1 MKGTNILGLVFP
13 NVNDICIPELTSK
26 RAIGS
31 VPFGGKY
38 RLIDFTL
45 SNFVNY
51 GIDNVGVVAEQKFAS
66 LMDHLG
72 TGKAWDLSKRRGGLT
87 LLSPYSLGN
96 ESFSTTMECMYNVK
110 GFIEKANEEYVL
122 ISTSNTV
129 FNFDYSKM
137 VAQHTDT
144 NADITFMY
152 VHGKVSK
159 GAIAPIIITT
169 DTDNK
174 ITDMVINPRVG
185 NPNEAE
191 CDYLFSSAFM
201 KKELFLDLLV
211 DCVSRNALDFRR
223 NFILDNFK
231 KLKVYGYEFTG
242 YYSSITSLDTYF
254 KSNMSLM
261 DPLVRADLFNLD
273 RPIFT
278 KVRDD
283 MPSKYGLGSSVKNS
297 LVAQGCVIEGEVE
310 NCIISKGVHIGKGA
324 KVANCIIMQD
334 TKIGENAS
342 LSYVI
347 CDKDVV
353 IKNERALMG
362 YDTYPIYIAKDN
374 IV

>member
-13 NVNDICIPELTSK
+13 NINDICIPELTSK

-31 VPFGGKY
+31 IPFGGKY

-45 SNFVNY
+45 SNFVNS
-51 GIDNVGVVAEQKFAS
+51 GIDKVGVVAEKKFAS

-72 TGKAWDLSKRRGGLT
+72 SGKAWDLSKRRGGLT
-87 LLSPYSLGN
+87 ILSPYSMGAD
-96 ESFSTTMECMYNVK
+96 SFTTTVECMYNMR
-110 GFIEKANEEYVL
+110 GFVEKAKEEYVL
-122 ISTSNTV
+122 LTTSNNI
-129 FNFDYSKM
+129 FNCDYTKM
-137 VAQHTDT
+137 VEQHMNT
-144 NADITFMY
+144 NADITLMY

-159 GAIAPIIITT
+159 GAAAPLVITT

-174 ITDMVINPRVG
+174 ITDMVINPRVENSG
-185 NPNEAE
+185 DVE
-191 CDYLFSSAFM
+191 CDYIFSSTFM

-223 NFILDNFK
+223 NFILDNYKRFN
-231 KLKVYGYEFTG
+231 VYGYEFTG
-242 YYSSITSLDTYF
+242 YYSAITSIDTYF

-261 DPLVRADLFNLD
+261 NPLVRADLFNVD

-297 LVAQGCVIEGEVE
+297 LIAQGCVIEGEVE
-310 NCIISKGVHIGKGA
+310 NSIISKGVHIGKGA
-324 KVANCIIMQD
+324 KVENCIIMQD
-334 TKIGENAS
+334 TKIGENAG

-353 IKNERALMG
+353 IKNGRALMG

>member
-13 NVNDICIPELTSK
+13 NINDICIPELTSK

-31 VPFGGKY
+31 IPFGGKY

-45 SNFVNY
+45 SNFVNS
-51 GIDNVGVVAEQKFAS
+51 GIDKVGVVAEKKFAS

-72 TGKAWDLSKRRGGLT
+72 SGKAWDLSKRRGGLT
-87 LLSPYSLGN
+87 ILSPYSMGAD
-96 ESFSTTMECMYNVK
+96 SFTTTVECMYNMR
-110 GFIEKANEEYVL
+110 GFVEKAKEEYVL
-122 ISTSNTV
+122 LTTSNNI
-129 FNFDYSKM
+129 FNCDYTKM
-137 VAQHTDT
+137 IEQHMNT
-144 NADITFMY
+144 NADITLMY

-159 GAIAPIIITT
+159 GAAAPLVITT

-174 ITDMVINPRVG
+174 ITDMVINPRVENSG
-185 NPNEAE
+185 DVE
-191 CDYLFSSAFM
+191 CDYIFSSTFM

-223 NFILDNFK
+223 NFILDNYKRFN
-231 KLKVYGYEFTG
+231 VYGYEFTG
-242 YYSSITSLDTYF
+242 YYSAITSIDTYF

-261 DPLVRADLFNLD
+261 DPLVRADLFNVD

-297 LVAQGCVIEGEVE
+297 LIAQGCVIEGEVE
-310 NCIISKGVHIGKGA
+310 NSIISKGVHIGKGA
-324 KVANCIIMQD
+324 KVENCIIMQD
-334 TKIGENAS
+334 TKIGENAG

-353 IKNERALMG
+353 IKNGRALMG

>member
-13 NVNDICIPELTSK
+13 NINDICIPELTSK

-31 VPFGGKY
+31 IPFGGKY

-45 SNFVNY
+45 SNFVNS
-51 GIDNVGVVAEQKFAS
+51 GIDKVGVVAEKKFAS

-72 TGKAWDLSKRRGGLT
+72 SGKAWDLSKRRGGLT
-87 LLSPYSLGN
+87 ILSPYSMGAD
-96 ESFSTTMECMYNVK
+96 SFTTTVECMYNMR
-110 GFIEKANEEYVL
+110 GFVEKAKEEYVL
-122 ISTSNTV
+122 LTTSNNI
-129 FNFDYSKM
+129 FNCDYTKM
-137 VAQHTDT
+137 IEQHMNT
-144 NADITFMY
+144 NADITLMY

-159 GAIAPIIITT
+159 GAAAPLVITT

-174 ITDMVINPRVG
+174 ITDMVINPRVENSG
-185 NPNEAE
+185 DVE
-191 CDYLFSSAFM
+191 CDYIFSSTFM

-223 NFILDNFK
+223 NFILDNYKRFN
-231 KLKVYGYEFTG
+231 VYGYEFTG
-242 YYSSITSLDTYF
+242 YYSAITSIDTYF

-261 DPLVRADLFNLD
+261 NPLVRADLFNVD

-297 LVAQGCVIEGEVE
+297 LIAQGCVIEGEVE
-310 NCIISKGVHIGKGA
+310 NSIISKGVHIGKGA
-324 KVANCIIMQD
+324 KVENCIIMQD
-334 TKIGENAS
+334 TKIGENAG

-353 IKNERALMG
+353 IKNGRALMG

>member
-31 VPFGGKY
+31 IPFGGKY

-45 SNFVNY
+45 SNLVNS
-51 GIDNVGVVAEQKFAS
+51 GIDRVGVVAEKKFAS

-72 TGKAWDLSKRRGGLT
+72 SGKAWDLSKRRGGLT
-87 LLSPYSLGN
+87 ILSPYSMGVD
-96 ESFSTTMECMYNVK
+96 SFTTTIECMYNIR
-110 GFIEKANEEYVL
+110 GFVEKSPEEYVL
-122 ISTSNTV
+122 LTTGNNI
-129 FNFDYSKM
+129 FNCDYSKM
-137 VAQHTDT
+137 IEQHTKT

-152 VHGKVSK
+152 VHGAVSK
-159 GAIAPIIITT
+159 GATAPIIITT

-174 ITDMVINPRVG
+174 ITDMVINPRVE
-185 NPNEAE
+185 NATDVE
-191 CDYLFSSAFM
+191 CDYLFSSMFM

-223 NFILDNFK
+223 NLILDNYKRFN
-231 KLKVYGYEFTG
+231 VYGFEFTG
-242 YYSSITSLDTYF
+242 YCSSITSLDTYF
-254 KSNMSLM
+254 KTNMSLM
-261 DPLVRADLFNLD
+261 DPLVRADLFNSD

-283 MPSKYGLGSSVKNS
+283 MPSKYGLGSSVNNS
-297 LVAQGCVIEGEVE
+297 LIAQGCVIEGEVE
-310 NCIISKGVHIGKGA
+310 NSIISKGVHIGKGA
-324 KVANCIIMQD
+324 KVDNCIIMQD
-334 TKIGENAS
+334 TKIGENAR

-362 YDTYPIYIAKDN
+362 YDTYPIYIAKDST
-374 IV
+374 V

>member
-13 NVNDICIPELTSK
+13 NVNDTCIPELTSK

-31 VPFGGKY
+31 IPFGGKY

-45 SNFVNY
+45 SNFVNS
-51 GIDNVGVVAEQKFAS
+51 GIDKVGVVAENKFAS

-72 TGKAWDLSKRRGGLT
+72 SGKAWDLSKRRGGLT
-87 LLSPYSLGN
+87 ILSPYSMGAD
-96 ESFSTTMECMYNVK
+96 SFTTTVECMYNMR
-110 GFIEKANEEYVL
+110 GFVEKAKEEYVL
-122 ISTSNTV
+122 LTTSNNI
-129 FNFDYSKM
+129 FNCDYTKM
-137 VAQHTDT
+137 IEQHMNT
-144 NADITFMY
+144 NADITLMY
-152 VHGKVSK
+152 VHGKISK
-159 GAIAPIIITT
+159 GAAAPLVITT

-174 ITDMVINPRVG
+174 ITDMVINPRVENSG
-185 NPNEAE
+185 EVE

-211 DCVSRNALDFRR
+211 DCVSINALDFRR
-223 NFILDNFK
+223 NFILDNYKRFN
-231 KLKVYGYEFTG
+231 VYGYEFTG
-242 YYSSITSLDTYF
+242 YYSAITSIDTYF

-261 DPLVRADLFNLD
+261 NPLVRADLFNVD

-297 LVAQGCVIEGEVE
+297 LIAQGCVIEGEVE
-310 NCIISKGVHIGKGA
+310 NSIISKGVHIGKGA
-324 KVANCIIMQD
+324 KVENCIIMQD
-334 TKIGENAS
+334 TKIGENAG

-353 IKNERALMG
+353 IKNGRALMG

>member
-13 NVNDICIPELTSK
+13 NINDICIPELTSK

-31 VPFGGKY
+31 IPFGGKY

-45 SNFVNY
+45 SNFVNS
-51 GIDNVGVVAEQKFAS
+51 GIDKVGVVAEKKFAS

-72 TGKAWDLSKRRGGLT
+72 SGKAWDLSKRRGGLT
-87 LLSPYSLGN
+87 ILSPYSMGAD
-96 ESFSTTMECMYNVK
+96 SFTTTVECMYNMR
-110 GFIEKANEEYVL
+110 GFVEKAKEEYVL
-122 ISTSNTV
+122 LTTSNNI
-129 FNFDYSKM
+129 FNCDYTKM
-137 VAQHTDT
+137 IEQHMNT
-144 NADITFMY
+144 NADITLMY
-152 VHGKVSK
+152 VHGKISK
-159 GAIAPIIITT
+159 GAAAPLVITT

-174 ITDMVINPRVG
+174 ITDMVINPRVENSG
-185 NPNEAE
+185 DVE
-191 CDYLFSSAFM
+191 CDYIFSSTFM

-223 NFILDNFK
+223 NFILDNYKRFN
-231 KLKVYGYEFTG
+231 VYGYEFTG
-242 YYSSITSLDTYF
+242 YYSAITSIDTYF

-261 DPLVRADLFNLD
+261 DPLVRADLFNVD

-297 LVAQGCVIEGEVE
+297 LIAQGCVIEGEVE
-310 NCIISKGVHIGKGA
+310 NSIISKGVHIGKGA
-324 KVANCIIMQD
+324 KVENCIIMQD
-334 TKIGENAS
+334 TKIGENAG

-353 IKNERALMG
+353 IKNGRALMG

>member
-13 NVNDICIPELTSK
+13 NINDICIPELTSK

-31 VPFGGKY
+31 IPFGGKY

-45 SNFVNY
+45 SNFVNS
-51 GIDNVGVVAEQKFAS
+51 GIDKVGVVAEKKFAS

-72 TGKAWDLSKRRGGLT
+72 SGKAWDLSKRRGGLT
-87 LLSPYSLGN
+87 ILSPYSMGAD
-96 ESFSTTMECMYNVK
+96 SFTTTVECMYNMR
-110 GFIEKANEEYVL
+110 GFVEKAKEEYVL
-122 ISTSNTV
+122 LTTSNNI
-129 FNFDYSKM
+129 FNCDYTKM
-137 VAQHTDT
+137 VEQHMNT
-144 NADITFMY
+144 NADITLMY

-159 GAIAPIIITT
+159 GAAAPLVITT

-174 ITDMVINPRVG
+174 ITDMVINPRVENSG
-185 NPNEAE
+185 DVE
-191 CDYLFSSAFM
+191 CDYIFSSTFM

-223 NFILDNFK
+223 NFILDNYKRFN
-231 KLKVYGYEFTG
+231 VYGYEFTG
-242 YYSSITSLDTYF
+242 YYSAITSIDTYF

-261 DPLVRADLFNLD
+261 DPLVRADLFNVD

-297 LVAQGCVIEGEVE
+297 LIAQGCVIEGEVE
-310 NCIISKGVHIGKGA
+310 NSIISKGVHIGKGA
-324 KVANCIIMQD
+324 KVENCIIMQD
-334 TKIGENAS
+334 TKIGENAG

-353 IKNERALMG
+353 IKNGRALMG

>member
-13 NVNDICIPELTSK
+13 NINDICIPELTSK

-31 VPFGGKY
+31 TPFGGKY

-45 SNFVNY
+45 SNFVNS
-51 GIDNVGVVAEQKFAS
+51 GIDKVGVVAEKKFAS

-72 TGKAWDLSKRRGGLT
+72 SGKAWDLSKRRGGLT
-87 LLSPYSLGN
+87 ILSPYSMGAD
-96 ESFSTTMECMYNVK
+96 SFTTTVECMYNMR
-110 GFIEKANEEYVL
+110 GFVEKSKEEYVL
-122 ISTSNTV
+122 LTTSNNV
-129 FNFDYSKM
+129 FNCDYSKM
-137 VAQHTDT
+137 IEQHIKT

-152 VHGKVSK
+152 VHGTVSK
-159 GAIAPIIITT
+159 GSTAPIVITT

-174 ITDMVINPRVG
+174 ITDMVINPRV
-185 NPNEAE
+185 EAASGFE

-223 NFILDNFK
+223 NLILDNYKRFN
-231 KLKVYGYEFTG
+231 VYGYEFTG

-261 DPLVRADLFNLD
+261 DPLVRADLFNFD

-297 LVAQGCVIEGEVE
+297 LIAQGCVIEGEVE

-324 KVANCIIMQD
+324 KVENCIIMQD
-334 TKIGENAS
+334 TKIGENGR

-353 IKNERALMG
+353 IKNDRALMG
-362 YDTYPIYIAKDN
+362 YDTYPIYIAKN
-374 IV
+374 NTV

>member
-13 NVNDICIPELTSK
+13 NINDICIPELTSK

-31 VPFGGKY
+31 IPFGGKY

-45 SNFVNY
+45 SNFVNS
-51 GIDNVGVVAEQKFAS
+51 GIDKVGVVAEKKFAS

-72 TGKAWDLSKRRGGLT
+72 SGKAWDLSKRRGGLT
-87 LLSPYSLGN
+87 ILSPYSMGAD
-96 ESFSTTMECMYNVK
+96 SFTTTVECMYNMR
-110 GFIEKANEEYVL
+110 GFVEKAKEEYVL
-122 ISTSNTV
+122 LTTSNNI
-129 FNFDYSKM
+129 FNCDYTKM
-137 VAQHTDT
+137 VEQHMNT
-144 NADITFMY
+144 NADITLMY

-159 GAIAPIIITT
+159 GAAAPLVITT

-174 ITDMVINPRVG
+174 ITDMVINPRVENSG
-185 NPNEAE
+185 EVE
-191 CDYLFSSAFM
+191 CDYLFSSTFM

-223 NFILDNFK
+223 NFILDNYKRFN
-231 KLKVYGYEFTG
+231 VYGYEFTG
-242 YYSSITSLDTYF
+242 YYSAITSIDTYF

-261 DPLVRADLFNLD
+261 DPLVRADLFNVD

-297 LVAQGCVIEGEVE
+297 LIAQGCVIEGEVE
-310 NCIISKGVHIGKGA
+310 NSIISKGVHIGKGA
-324 KVANCIIMQD
+324 KVENCIIMQD
-334 TKIGENAS
+334 TKIGENAG

-353 IKNERALMG
+353 IKNGRALMG

>member
-13 NVNDICIPELTSK
+13 NVNDTCIPELTSK

-31 VPFGGKY
+31 IPFGGKY

-45 SNFVNY
+45 SNFVNS
-51 GIDNVGVVAEQKFAS
+51 GIDKVGVVAENKFAS

-72 TGKAWDLSKRRGGLT
+72 SGKAWDLSKRRGGLT
-87 LLSPYSLGN
+87 ILSPYSMGAD
-96 ESFSTTMECMYNVK
+96 SFTTTVECMYNMR
-110 GFIEKANEEYVL
+110 GFVEKAKEEYVL
-122 ISTSNTV
+122 LTTSNNI
-129 FNFDYSKM
+129 FNCDYTKM
-137 VAQHTDT
+137 IEQHMNT
-144 NADITFMY
+144 NADITLMY
-152 VHGKVSK
+152 VHGKISK
-159 GAIAPIIITT
+159 GAAAPIVITT

-174 ITDMVINPRVG
+174 ITDMVINPRAENSGEV
-185 NPNEAE
+185 E
-191 CDYLFSSAFM
+191 CDYLFSSTFM

-223 NFILDNFK
+223 NFILDNYKRFN
-231 KLKVYGYEFTG
+231 VYGYEFTG
-242 YYSSITSLDTYF
+242 YYSAITSIDTYF

-261 DPLVRADLFNLD
+261 NPLVRADLFNAD

-297 LVAQGCVIEGEVE
+297 LIAQGCVIEGEVE
-310 NCIISKGVHIGKGA
+310 NSIISKGVHIGKGA
-324 KVANCIIMQD
+324 KVENCIIMQD
-334 TKIGENAS
+334 TKIGENAG

-353 IKNERALMG
+353 IKNGRALMG

>member
-13 NVNDICIPELTSK
+13 NINDICIPELTSK

-31 VPFGGKY
+31 IPFGGKY

-45 SNFVNY
+45 SNFVNS
-51 GIDNVGVVAEQKFAS
+51 GIDKVGVVAEKKFAS

-72 TGKAWDLSKRRGGLT
+72 SGKAWDLSKRRGGLT
-87 LLSPYSLGN
+87 ILSPYSMGAD
-96 ESFSTTMECMYNVK
+96 SFTTTVECMYNMR
-110 GFIEKANEEYVL
+110 GFVEKAKEEYVL
-122 ISTSNTV
+122 LTTSNNI
-129 FNFDYSKM
+129 FNCDYTKM
-137 VAQHTDT
+137 IEQHMNT
-144 NADITFMY
+144 NADITLMY
-152 VHGKVSK
+152 VHGKISK
-159 GAIAPIIITT
+159 GAAAPLVITT

-174 ITDMVINPRVG
+174 ITDMVINPRVENSG
-185 NPNEAE
+185 EVE

-211 DCVSRNALDFRR
+211 DCVSINALDFRR
-223 NFILDNFK
+223 NFILDNYKRFN
-231 KLKVYGYEFTG
+231 VYGYEFTG
-242 YYSSITSLDTYF
+242 YYSAITSIDTYF

-261 DPLVRADLFNLD
+261 NPLVRADLFNVD

-297 LVAQGCVIEGEVE
+297 LIAQGCVIEGEVE
-310 NCIISKGVHIGKGA
+310 NSIISKGVHIGKGA
-324 KVANCIIMQD
+324 KVENCIIMQD
-334 TKIGENAS
+334 TKIGENAG

-353 IKNERALMG
+353 IKNGRALMG

>member
-13 NVNDICIPELTSK
+13 NINDICIPELTSK

-31 VPFGGKY
+31 IPFGGKY

-45 SNFVNY
+45 SNFVNS
-51 GIDNVGVVAEQKFAS
+51 GIDKVGVVAEKKFAS

-72 TGKAWDLSKRRGGLT
+72 SGKAWDLSKRRGGLT
-87 LLSPYSLGN
+87 ILSPYSMGAD
-96 ESFSTTMECMYNVK
+96 SFTTTVECMYNMR
-110 GFIEKANEEYVL
+110 GFVEKAKEEYVL
-122 ISTSNTV
+122 LTTSNNI
-129 FNFDYSKM
+129 FNCDYTKM
-137 VAQHTDT
+137 VEQHMNT
-144 NADITFMY
+144 NADITLMY

-159 GAIAPIIITT
+159 GAAAPLVITT

-174 ITDMVINPRVG
+174 ITDMVINPRVENSG
-185 NPNEAE
+185 EVE
-191 CDYLFSSAFM
+191 CDYIFSSTFM

-223 NFILDNFK
+223 NFILDNYKRFN
-231 KLKVYGYEFTG
+231 VYGYEFTG
-242 YYSSITSLDTYF
+242 YYSAITSIDTYF

-261 DPLVRADLFNLD
+261 DPLVRADLFNVD

-297 LVAQGCVIEGEVE
+297 LIAQGCVIEGEVE
-310 NCIISKGVHIGKGA
+310 NSIISKGVHIGKGA
-324 KVANCIIMQD
+324 KVENCIIMQD
-334 TKIGENAS
+334 TKIGENAG

-353 IKNERALMG
+353 IKNGRALMG

>member
-13 NVNDICIPELTSK
+13 NINDICIPELTSK

-31 VPFGGKY
+31 IPFGGKY

-45 SNFVNY
+45 SNFVNS
-51 GIDNVGVVAEQKFAS
+51 GIDKVGVVAEKKFAS

-72 TGKAWDLSKRRGGLT
+72 SGKAWDLSKRRGGLT
-87 LLSPYSLGN
+87 ILSPYSMGAD
-96 ESFSTTMECMYNVK
+96 SFTTTVECMYNMR
-110 GFIEKANEEYVL
+110 GFVEKAKEEYVL
-122 ISTSNTV
+122 LTTSNNI
-129 FNFDYSKM
+129 FNCDYTKM
-137 VAQHTDT
+137 IEQHMNT
-144 NADITFMY
+144 NADITLMY

-159 GAIAPIIITT
+159 GAAAPLVITT

-174 ITDMVINPRVG
+174 ITDMVINPRVENSG
-185 NPNEAE
+185 EVE
-191 CDYLFSSAFM
+191 CDYLFSSTFM

-223 NFILDNFK
+223 NFILDNYKRFN
-231 KLKVYGYEFTG
+231 VYGYEFTG
-242 YYSSITSLDTYF
+242 YYSAITSIDTYF

-261 DPLVRADLFNLD
+261 DPLVRADLFNVD

-297 LVAQGCVIEGEVE
+297 LIAQGCVIEGEVE
-310 NCIISKGVHIGKGA
+310 NSIISKGVHIGKGA
-324 KVANCIIMQD
+324 KVENCIIMQD
-334 TKIGENAS
+334 TKIGENAG

-353 IKNERALMG
+353 IKNGRALMG

>member
-13 NVNDICIPELTSK
+13 NINDICIPELTSK

-31 VPFGGKY
+31 IPFGGKY

-45 SNFVNY
+45 SNFVNS
-51 GIDNVGVVAEQKFAS
+51 GIDKVGVVAEKKFAS

-72 TGKAWDLSKRRGGLT
+72 SGKAWDLSKRRGGLT
-87 LLSPYSLGN
+87 ILSPYSMGAD
-96 ESFSTTMECMYNVK
+96 SITTTVECMYNMR
-110 GFIEKANEEYVL
+110 GFVEKAKEEYVL
-122 ISTSNTV
+122 LTTSNNI
-129 FNFDYSKM
+129 FNCDYTKM
-137 VAQHTDT
+137 VEQHMNT
-144 NADITFMY
+144 NADITLMY

-159 GAIAPIIITT
+159 GAAAPLVITT

-174 ITDMVINPRVG
+174 ITDMVINPRVENSG
-185 NPNEAE
+185 EVE
-191 CDYLFSSAFM
+191 CDYIFSSTFM

-223 NFILDNFK
+223 NFILDNYKRFN
-231 KLKVYGYEFTG
+231 VYGYEFTG
-242 YYSSITSLDTYF
+242 YYSAITSIDTYF

-261 DPLVRADLFNLD
+261 DPLVRADLFNVD

-297 LVAQGCVIEGEVE
+297 LIAQGCVIEGEVE
-310 NCIISKGVHIGKGA
+310 NSIISKGVHIGKGA
-324 KVANCIIMQD
+324 KVENCIIMQD
-334 TKIGENAS
+334 TKIGENAG

-353 IKNERALMG
+353 IKNGRALMG